1 MTFPGCHTP
10 TRIIFVTR
18 RLTWSSN
25 RTSTSGYSSLLSWD
39 RKSLLSLEKFWQLRY
54 SIANFSIT
62 WNLFQFQ
69 QISSAMLKKK
79 LFDSLET
86 WYQECNK
93 QVFSFSVSF

>member
-1 MTFPGCHTP
+1 MPYADAHYFRDSQTHLV
-10 TRIIFVTR
+10 IESNLDE
-18 RLTWSSN
+18 RLLVIAFM
-25 RTSTSGYSSLLSWD
+25 GYSGQ
-39 RKSLLSLEKFWQLRY
+39 SLLSLEKFWQLRY

-86 WYQECNK
+86 W
-93 QVFSFSVSF
+93 